1 MPSFVNSLFLFVSVF
16 SFFLIFEHFGATAV
30 WSHRRMKIS
39 FWTSAAVTKYDQWS
53 DIKNVGSSR

>member
-1 MPSFVNSLFLFVSVF
+1 MPSFVNSLFFLFVSLF
-16 SFFLIFEHFGATAV
+16 GFFFIFEHFGATAV
-30 WSHRRMKIS
+30 WSQRMKIS